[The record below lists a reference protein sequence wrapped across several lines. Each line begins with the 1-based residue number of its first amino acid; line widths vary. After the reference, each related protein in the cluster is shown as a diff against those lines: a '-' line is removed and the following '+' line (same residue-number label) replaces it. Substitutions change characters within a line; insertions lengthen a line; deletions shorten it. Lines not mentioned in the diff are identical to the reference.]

1 MINLATKRT
10 LSPLGAAIAMS
21 IALMV
26 LFAICA
32 IVLLVWPGVPAA
44 HAWVGLFTIA
54 PVNSAQSWME
64 GLFFSLAMGMI
75 VGTIFAVVHNAVAA
89 RGL

>member
-1 MINLATKRT
+1 MITLATKRT
-10 LSPLGAAIAMS
+10 LSPLGAATALS

-32 IVLLVWPGVPAA
+32 VVELVWPGLQAT
-44 HAWVGLFTIA
+44 HAWVSLFTIA
-54 PVNSAQSWME
+54 PVSSAQAWME
-64 GLFFSLAMGMI
+64 GLFFSLAMGII

-89 RGL
+89 KGL